1 MTAAPG
7 FVPPMYINDVGTFQD
22 AGPLE
27 NDPLLWALAEPT
39 AARPTPT
46 PTLSAHVCTLAIMK
60 RCLSDG
66 HDCNVSHSSAPG
78 TRRRRTQRADPTG
91 ARAATE
97 QDDIQHWLHS
107 SDATPEWPATMAAPP
122 TPRSASRTSAGRHQ
136 QRLVNHQASGSILT
150 DTHAAD
156 MGVRFRFLAVE
167 AKGQSLNGSLISAQN
182 QAAISG
188 ASMLRILR
196 DLDEATHS
204 SPPSPPL
211 CFSTVT

>member
-1 MTAAPG
+1 MRMRGLLTLIAAMDALL
-7 FVPPMYINDVGTFQD
+7 VDDHEKQLIAVGSNFTLTCWGQ
-22 AGPLE
+22 
-27 NDPLLWALAEPT
+27 PT

-122 TPRSASRTSAGRHQ
+122 TPRSASRTSAGVAAPNAVRAPTARA
-136 QRLVNHQASGSILT
+136 RLARARSLRRRRTARVESLHELPVAI
-150 DTHAAD
+150 D
-156 MGVRFRFLAVE
+156 VE
-167 AKGQSLNGSLISAQN
+167 ARRSL
-182 QAAISG
+182 
-188 ASMLRILR
+188 
-196 DLDEATHS
+196 DLES
-204 SPPSPPL
+204 WGEP
-211 CFSTVT
+211 V